1 MKFIGKSYEGIVLG
15 ALIASCIVST
25 SGFAAEAVT
34 AGHAWA
40 RATAPGQKA
49 AGAYMELVSTADAA
63 LIGVETAVAA
73 RAELHLMS
81 MDGGV
86 MRMRAVEKIDLPARK
101 TVKLAPGGL
110 HVMLIDLKQPL
121 KAGDKVPLALK
132 VRGADAAVSTIKIEV
147 EVRPLGAVA
156 APGHGH

>member
-1 MKFIGKSYEGIVLG
+1 MG
-15 ALIASCIVST
+15 ALIASSCVVST

-34 AGHAWA
+34 VGHAWA

-49 AGAYMELVSTADAA
+49 AGAYMELVSTVDAA